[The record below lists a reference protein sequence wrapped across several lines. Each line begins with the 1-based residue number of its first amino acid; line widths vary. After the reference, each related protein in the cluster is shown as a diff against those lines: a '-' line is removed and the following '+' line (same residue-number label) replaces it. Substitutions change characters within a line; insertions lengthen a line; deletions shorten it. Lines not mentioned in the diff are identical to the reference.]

1 MELRVLRYFL
11 TVVDERNI
19 SHAAEKLHVSQP
31 TISRQLRD
39 LEDELGV
46 TLFERGSRTIEL
58 TNSGEYFVNQ
68 ARQIVALAD
77 KTVANVQRTQE
88 ISGSIVIG
96 SAEAPMMATIAAA
109 IGKLRETAPKVC
121 ANIYSTDANDVHTR
135 MKTGLI
141 DFGVVMEPTDKNDYH
156 FINLPGTTGWGVL
169 VRRDSPLGRQASV
182 TVADLQNQQVIAPQ
196 QHGSIDLLTDW
207 LGSSENQL
215 DIVATY
221 NLLYNA
227 SILVTAGVGI
237 ALCLDGIINTANT
250 DLRFVP
256 LAPRLEGHA
265 SLIWPKAGQ
274 MSPAAGAFLAAM
286 QDILPSERD
295 Y

>member
-46 TLFERGSRTIEL
+46 TLFERGSRSIDL
-58 TNSGEYFVNQ
+58 TSAGEYFVHQ
-68 ARQIVALAD
+68 ARQIVTLAD
-77 KTVANVQRTQE
+77 KTIANVQRTQE
-88 ISGSIVIG
+88 ITGSIMIG
-96 SAEAPMMATIAAA
+96 SAEAPMMATIATA
-109 IGKLRETAPKVC
+109 INQLRETAPQVT
-121 ANIYSTDANDVHTR
+121 ANIYSTDANDVHAR
-135 MKTGLI
+135 MKAGLF
-141 DFGVVMEPTDKNDYH
+141 DFGVVMEPTDKSDDHYLS
-156 FINLPGTTGWGVL
+156 LPGTTGWGVL
-169 VRRDSPLGRQASV
+169 VRRDSALGHRASV
-182 TVADLQNQQVIAPQ
+182 TVGDLRGQPVIAPQ
-196 QHGSIDLLTDW
+196 QTGSISLLSDW

-215 DIVATY
+215 NIVATY

-227 SILVTAGVGI
+227 SIMVNAGIGI

-265 SLIWPKAGQ
+265 SLIWPKAAQ
-274 MSPAAGAFLAAM
+274 LSPAARAFLAAM
-286 QDILPSERD
+286 RMIMPNNE
-295 Y
+295 

>member
-1 MELRVLRYFL
+1 M
-11 TVVDERNI
+11 
-19 SHAAEKLHVSQP
+19 
-31 TISRQLRD
+31 
-39 LEDELGV
+39 EDELGV

-88 ISGSIVIG
+88 ISGSIMIG

-265 SLIWPKAGQ
+265 SLIWPNAGQ

>member
-46 TLFERGSRTIEL
+46 TLFERGSRSIEL
-58 TNSGEYFVNQ
+58 TTAGDYFVHQ
-68 ARQIVALAD
+68 ARQIVTLAD
-77 KTVANVQRTQE
+77 KTVANVQRTDA
-88 ISGSIVIG
+88 ITGSIMIG
-96 SAEAPMMATIAAA
+96 SAEAPMMATVAAA
-109 IGKLRETAPKVC
+109 IGKLRETAPHVT
-121 ANIYSTDANDVHTR
+121 ANIYSTDANDVHAR
-135 MKTGLI
+135 MQAGLF
-141 DFGVVMEPTDKNDYH
+141 DFGVVMEPTDKTADH
-156 FINLPGTTGWGVL
+156 FISLPGNTGWGVL
-169 VRRDSPLGRQASV
+169 VRRDSPLATRASV
-182 TVADLQNQQVIAPQ
+182 SVATLRKQPVIAPQ
-196 QHGSIDLLTDW
+196 QGGSIDLLRDW
-207 LGSSENQL
+207 LGSSEKQL
-215 DIVATY
+215 NIVATY

-227 SILVTAGVGI
+227 SIMVNAGIGV

-256 LAPRLEGHA
+256 LTPRLEGHA

-274 MSPAAGAFLAAM
+274 LSPAARAFLDALQM
-286 QDILPSERD
+286 ILPSD
-295 Y
+295 A